1 MQRFRGYRV
10 TQITLEVGSLHLH
23 AESGGEQIDKL
34 IFARPVRR
42 SGVLFAYRLV
52 GDGNCCSRNDSAGR
66 IRHDAYDG
74 SEKLLSG
81 NGLRHRYHK
90 GEPKRTPEKNAVDC
104 ALRSKLSCHMASH
117 FVG

>member
-1 MQRFRGYRV
+1 
-10 TQITLEVGSLHLH
+10 
-23 AESGGEQIDKL
+23 
-34 IFARPVRR
+34 
-42 SGVLFAYRLV
+42 
-52 GDGNCCSRNDSAGR
+52 
-66 IRHDAYDG
+66 
-74 SEKLLSG
+74 LSG